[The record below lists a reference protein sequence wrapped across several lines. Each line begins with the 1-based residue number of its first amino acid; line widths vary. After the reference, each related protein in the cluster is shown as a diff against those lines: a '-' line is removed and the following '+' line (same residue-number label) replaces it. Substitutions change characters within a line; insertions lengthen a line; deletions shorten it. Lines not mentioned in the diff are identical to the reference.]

1 MEIKKKTNRQQ
12 EQIFGN
18 KVEFL
23 VYKFIAKLKLN
34 VKKKKDEAIKKS
46 NEQFVKSIIKQTIY
60 KD

>member
-1 MEIKKKTNRQQ
+1 M

-23 VYKFIAKLKLN
+23 VYKFIANLKLN